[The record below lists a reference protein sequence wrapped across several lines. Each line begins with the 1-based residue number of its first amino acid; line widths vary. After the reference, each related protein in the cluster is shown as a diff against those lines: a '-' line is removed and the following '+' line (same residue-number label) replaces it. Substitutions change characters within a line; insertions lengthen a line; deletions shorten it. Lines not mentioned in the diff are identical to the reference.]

1 MDPSFFK
8 PLVGDFSRKLL
19 IPPAFVERMEGKLGS
34 ELALKYEC
42 ERVYTVQV
50 EKLEEGR
57 FFFVNGWP
65 QFVADH
71 GLDYGDFV
79 VFRLVQDSTFQVT
92 VYDPSMCEKDCC
104 DSHRN
109 KNGDRTAG
117 KVIKEEARTSLDQ
130 NTSLDSLSRPP
141 PPPPLW
147 LSPLSLSLALS
158 LSLSHSLWLSLSAFL
173 TKCFTIRVLE
183 WILQRMT
190 KKLMQRWRSMMNQK
204 RPLQMMMLH
213 HFDFFPL
220 PLLFVR
226 ESGLADKE
234 QIKLRDPDGKKWLVK
249 VINEGKKAALTVG
262 WTRLFVAH
270 RLKRGDTCIFT
281 YVRREGSSGIIQ
293 VDMKRGRGRPPK
305 KESS

>member
-1 MDPSFFK
+1 MHV
-8 PLVGDFSRKLL
+8 LQL

-57 FFFVNGWP
+57 LFFVNGWA

-79 VFRLVQDSTFQVT
+79 VFRLVRDSTFQVT

-130 NTSLDSLSRPP
+130 NTSSRVDLTEDDEETDSKMEIGDDPKEATSNDDAPSFRL
-141 PPPPLW
+141 L
-147 LSPLSLSLALS
+147 
-158 LSLSHSLWLSLSAFL
+158 L
-173 TKCFTIRVLE
+173 TEANKI
-183 WILQRMT
+183 WI
-190 KKLMQRWRSMMNQK
+190 
-204 RPLQMMMLH
+204 
-213 HFDFFPL
+213 PL